1 MAAQYNAVLP
11 EYYTNNNEIDTEKE
25 VAHVR
30 SDQVRSHVLPSNFY
44 ESVCVL

>member
-11 EYYTNNNEIDTEKE
+11 DYTDNNEIDVEKE
-25 VAHVR
+25 VVHVR
-30 SDQVRSHVLPSNFY
+30 SDQVRLHVLPSNFY